1 MQNKPHPH
9 KDLIINWANGAV
21 IEHRFNED
29 DFWEETT
36 SPSWNPYHQYRIKP
50 VEPPK
55 AEWIFCDGKR
65 PEGIPDETK
74 VCWYGLEY
82 SCLDYP
88 VTIDRLDF
96 TGEGENPIMFIKII
110 ED

>member
-9 KDLIINWANGAV
+9 KDLIIAWANGAT
-21 IEHRFNED
+21 IEERYGHLPWDQED
-29 DFWEETT
+29 
-36 SPSWNPYHQYRIKP
+36 NPRWYPHYEYRIKP

-55 AEWIFCDGKR
+55 AEWIFCNGKR

-74 VCWYGLEY
+74 VYWYGPEY
-82 SCLDYP
+82 YCLDYP
-88 VTIDRLDF
+88 VTIDKLDF